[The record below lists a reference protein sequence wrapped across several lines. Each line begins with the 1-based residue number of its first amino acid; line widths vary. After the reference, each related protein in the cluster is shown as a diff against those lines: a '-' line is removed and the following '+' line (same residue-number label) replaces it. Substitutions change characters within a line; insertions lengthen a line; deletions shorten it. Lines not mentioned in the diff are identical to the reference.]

1 MKENITM
8 KFIILLS
15 CSLFFVA
22 CKCQKKISE
31 QKNQAKN
38 DTILTA
44 HIANPTDSSDAIKI
58 EEAKIN
64 GQVLELK
71 VSYGGGCEVHEFD
84 LIGSSNISKSLPPIR
99 SIQLIHRAHKD
110 ACKALLI
117 KDLKF
122 DLSSFAYKKES
133 GSAIY
138 LQLDGWEDK
147 LLYIYP

>member
-1 MKENITM
+1 M
-8 KFIILLS
+8 
-15 CSLFFVA
+15 
-22 CKCQKKISE
+22 
-31 QKNQAKN
+31 
-38 DTILTA
+38 ILTA
-44 HIANPTDSSDAIKI
+44 HIANPVDSSDAIKI

-64 GQVLELK
+64 GQVLEIK

-110 ACKALLI
+110 ACKALVI